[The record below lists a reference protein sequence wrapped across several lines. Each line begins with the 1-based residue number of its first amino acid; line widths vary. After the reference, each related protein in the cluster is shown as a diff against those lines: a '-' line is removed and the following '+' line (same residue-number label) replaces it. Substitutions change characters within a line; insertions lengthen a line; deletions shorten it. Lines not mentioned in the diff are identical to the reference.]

1 MENYN
6 KDKIINKIINF
17 EYKDTYRSS
26 RYDIREFLGV
36 NTDYDY
42 YYPTYKY
49 RDFRQYGKENHSIDA
64 T

>member
-42 YYPTYKY
+42 YYSTYKY
-49 RDFRQYGKENHSIDA
+49 RSYRQYGKENHSIDV